1 MMGVTVM
8 LGQRFF
14 LRILMVILAAL
25 IFWLIRPIESSAFDE
40 GQREIIYG
48 ITSGNG
54 YATSDLLAA
63 IKPLSKP
70 VWTRIVFDEGVSA
83 EDYEASTQAI
93 HVISPVMGLV
103 ADSSTMK
110 SYSVS
115 EHRQR
120 YKSYLDKLSGFVDL
134 WEIGNE
140 VNGSWTGST
149 AEVVLKITDAFN
161 LAKSRHQKTALTLY
175 FNTPCD
181 PHSDREMFTW
191 AKDNIESPMKD
202 ELDYVWISYYEDDC
216 PGPDPDWNDVFKKLG
231 EIFPKSKLGFGEVG
245 TNIADRK
252 ARVLN
257 QYYSLSQPGRIT
269 HPRFMGGY
277 FYWYFFEDMV
287 PETKPLWSV
296 FNNLLKSLP

>member
-1 MMGVTVM
+1 MM
-8 LGQRFF
+8 LAQIFS
-14 LRILMVILAAL
+14 LRTLVVILWAGT
-25 IFWLIRPIESSAFDE
+25 FWLTVPCESCAYEEGPRP
-40 GQREIIYG
+40 IIYG

-54 YATSDLLAA
+54 FASRDLLAA
-63 IKPLSKP
+63 IRPLSKT
-70 VWTRIVFDEGVSA
+70 VWTRLVFDEGILA
-83 EDYEASTQAI
+83 DDYKASTKAI
-93 HVISPVMGLV
+93 HDISPVMGLV

-161 LAKSRHQKTALTLY
+161 LVKSRHEKTALTLY

-181 PHSDREMFTW
+181 PYSEREMFTW
-191 AKDNIESPMKD
+191 AKANIKSPMK
-202 ELDYVWISYYEDDC
+202 EQLDYVWISYYEDDC

-252 ARVLN
+252 AWVLN

-269 HPRFMGGY
+269 HPRFVGGY

>member
-1 MMGVTVM
+1 MM
-8 LGQRFF
+8 LAQIFS
-14 LRILMVILAAL
+14 LRTLVVILWAGT
-25 IFWLIRPIESSAFDE
+25 FWLTVPCESGAYEEGPRP
-40 GQREIIYG
+40 IIYG

-54 YATSDLLAA
+54 FASGDLLAA

-70 VWTRIVFDEGVSA
+70 VWTRLVFDEGILA
-83 EDYEASTQAI
+83 DDYKASTKAI
-93 HVISPVMGLV
+93 HDMCPVMGLV

-140 VNGSWTGST
+140 VNGSWTGPT

-161 LAKSRHQKTALTLY
+161 LAKSRHEKTALTLY

-181 PHSDREMFTW
+181 PYSEREMFRW
-191 AKDNIESPMKD
+191 AKAHIKSPMK
-202 ELDYVWISYYEDDC
+202 EQLDYVWISYYEDDC
-216 PGPDPDWNDVFKKLG
+216 PGPDPDWNDVFNKLG

-252 ARVLN
+252 AQVLN

-269 HPRFMGGY
+269 HPRFVGGY